1 MKNLHESRAA
11 ETRKAE
17 EGKQKNKFE
26 TKEEIGK

>member
-1 MKNLHESRAA
+1 MKNLHKFAH